1 QDFRSLIALAVNKG
15 IVAGPDVLDFRP
27 REPAKRYE
35 IAVFIARA
43 MGFDGTVSGSIVLR
57 FTDAKL
63 LNDQAAWAVPY
74 VAYVYNQGIMTGD
87 ASGAFRPLDQVTR
100 AEMAVLL
107 SRLDAKL
114 QKLGSNTLKG
124 EVYSVSPAANSVLVQ
139 VSPGQIITVPV
150 APDAFIFKNKKPV
163 AL

>member
-1 QDFRSLIALAVNKG
+1 AKGVVAGYGEEYRPNESISREQTVVMLVRVLGLAGEAQGATFPANFRNPEAISQDFRSLIALAVNKG

-43 MGFDGTVSGSIVLR
+43 MGFDGTVSGSIVLP

-74 VAYVYNQGIMTGD
+74 VAYVYNQGIMT
-87 ASGAFRPLDQVTR
+87 
-100 AEMAVLL
+100 
-107 SRLDAKL
+107 
-114 QKLGSNTLKG
+114 
-124 EVYSVSPAANSVLVQ
+124 
-139 VSPGQIITVPV
+139 
-150 APDAFIFKNKKPV
+150 
-163 AL
+163 